1 MHGARKTEE
10 GFTLL
15 ELLIAMIVGAGLV
28 YLTSE
33 VFSLIQRGVE
43 QSRQVAD
50 QVMTEQRA
58 ITVVRE
64 SLSNL
69 IPPVISDK
77 RYRIVATETVFE
89 FAAIPVDGHSQL
101 GAMNT
106 KIAIESSTDG
116 KFTIVFE
123 QRPLGTGFSSAIPQ
137 SRLILFKN
145 LTSASL
151 QYLYHTPHGLRSQPA
166 ESENHPEL
174 VTLHWTKADHTG
186 RAGVGSLSV
195 RTRLDAGANCQL
207 NLQSLSCH

>member
-1 MHGARKTEE
+1 MHGARKAEK

-15 ELLIAMIVGAGLV
+15 ELLIAMIIGAGLI

-43 QSRQVAD
+43 QSRQVSD

-58 ITVVRE
+58 ITVARE
-64 SLSNL
+64 ALSNL
-69 IPPVISDK
+69 IPPVTSDK

-89 FAAIPVDGHSQL
+89 FAAIPVDGRSQL

-106 KIAIESSTDG
+106 RISIEPSTDE
-116 KFTIVFE
+116 KLMIVFE
-123 QRPLGTGFSSAIPQ
+123 QWPLGTSLSSTIPQ

-151 QYLYHTPHGLRSQPA
+151 QYLYHTPHGLRPQPA
-166 ESENHPEL
+166 EFENHPEL
-174 VTLHWTKADHTG
+174 VTLHWAKAGYVGQT
-186 RAGVGSLSV
+186 GVGSLSV

-207 NLQSLSCH
+207 DLQSLSCH